1 MWDTGDYNTGLQP
14 EEVFYYPY
22 NIECKA
28 KWDMNLNWDI
38 TAKPLDQQKP
48 NEIKKQKG
56 EQQRKIQQRNIERA
70 RKLGVAYPF

>member
-1 MWDTGDYNTGLQP
+1 MGEGRHSVDVGG
-14 EEVFYYPY
+14 EE
-22 NIECKA
+22 
-28 KWDMNLNWDI
+28 DI

>member
-1 MWDTGDYNTGLQP
+1 
-14 EEVFYYPY
+14 
-22 NIECKA
+22 
-28 KWDMNLNWDI
+28 MNLNWDI

-70 RKLGVAYPF
+70 RKLGVAYPFRITLK

>member
-1 MWDTGDYNTGLQP
+1 M
-14 EEVFYYPY
+14 FYYPY